1 MRESIGATLK
11 PDEMDKVPE
20 VVEEMLNNADKYK
33 DRIEKFVN
41 EYVYN
46 LGHSAEVGAEYIIG
60 EVIKKIQE
68 KKNN

>member
-1 MRESIGATLK
+1 
-11 PDEMDKVPE
+11 MDKVPE

>member
-1 MRESIGATLK
+1 
-11 PDEMDKVPE
+11 
-20 VVEEMLNNADKYK
+20 MLNNADKYK

>member
-1 MRESIGATLK
+1 ME
-11 PDEMDKVPE
+11 KVAS

-33 DRIEKFVN
+33 DRIDKFVH

-46 LGHSAEVGAEYIIG
+46 LGHSAEVGGDYIIDA
-60 EVIKKIQE
+60 VVRKINE